1 MKHMKGGEVPAPD
14 GDPSVRKANAKKLA
28 AGYTKKKRFLECCY
42 LSLATYL
49 WFTQFL
55 VIARYFVHSGDAK
68 ITQLAW
74 TPLMMVCA
82 MTLADFIG
90 GIAHWGL
97 DTWGTPDTPVFG
109 NFIRSFREHHVD
121 QAAMTK
127 HDFIETNADTT
138 LPLIP
143 VLLLQR
149 YFLYYGAR
157 SSTTAAAAQTIGEGH
172 SSSSSSYA
180 YNVSNEN
187 VGMHVFL
194 LTLTL
199 CIAFTNEIHKW
210 SHEAKP
216 NPVARALMAHN
227 VILTPLGH
235 RRHHRD
241 NHDISYCITT
251 GWLNVF
257 LDKVEFWRKAETV
270 VTALT
275 GAIPRANDQ
284 HLLGK

>member
-1 MKHMKGGEVPAPD
+1 MKDMRGGELPAPD
-14 GDPSVRKANAKKLA
+14 GDSTVRKENAKKLA
-28 AGYTKKKRFLECCY
+28 SGYTKKKRFLECCY

-55 VIARYFVHSGDAK
+55 VVARYFVHGGEANT
-68 ITQLAW
+68 IQLAW
-74 TPLMMVCA
+74 TPIMIFFA
-82 MTLADFIG
+82 MALADFIS

-121 QAAMTK
+121 QSAMTK

-149 YFLYYGAR
+149 YFLYYSVG
-157 SSTTAAAAQTIGEGH
+157 
-172 SSSSSSYA
+172 SSSSSAQKQNVGEGNSSYM
-180 YNVSNEN
+180 YNVRNEN
-187 VGMHVFL
+187 VGGHVFL

-199 CIAFTNEIHKW
+199 FIAFTNEIHKW

-216 NPVARALMAHN
+216 NPLARVLMAYN
-227 VILTPLGH
+227 IILTPRGH
-235 RRHHRD
+235 RKHHRD

-251 GWLNVF
+251 GWLNGL

-275 GAIPRANDQ
+275 GALPRANDQ
-284 HLLGK
+284 QLLGK